1 MITQKQISEWRN
13 NGYVIIDNLFEKD
26 LLKKAVNFMNQK
38 NNLYNL
44 PSPNFGSKN
53 GELEFPTGTILDK
66 LTLHH
71 SIINVVSNL
80 LNTNDV
86 LLTQS
91 DAWSKAKKKNDSKN
105 NQDNCNQRFHMD
117 YGNHTFL
124 HPSEWEDPEVVSII
138 IYLSDLKDTG
148 GETAVVPKKLNT
160 NHLYKPPYTN
170 MPGQG
175 NYTFYNDSESA
186 ENYFKKYYP
195 SIAEFRKEL
204 YKNEILVKGKIGS
217 VLFYR
222 LDTWHRGTPVK
233 SKQIRHVMNI
243 CYKKKECNWVYNW
256 NKGFAIKNYYRI
268 NEEMF
273 TNLTPIQ
280 RGVLGI
286 PKPGDKYWTKKKILY
301 LKERYPNINAKPYIS
316 KL

>member
-91 DAWSKAKKKNDSKN
+91 DAWSKAKKKTILKI
-105 NQDNCNQRFHMD
+105 
-117 YGNHTFL
+117 TK
-124 HPSEWEDPEVVSII
+124 II
-138 IYLSDLKDTG
+138 AIKDFIWT
-148 GETAVVPKKLNT
+148 
-160 NHLYKPPYTN
+160 
-170 MPGQG
+170 M
-175 NYTFYNDSESA
+175 
-186 ENYFKKYYP
+186 
-195 SIAEFRKEL
+195 
-204 YKNEILVKGKIGS
+204 EII
-217 VLFYR
+217 LFY
-222 LDTWHRGTPVK
+222 
-233 SKQIRHVMNI
+233 
-243 CYKKKECNWVYNW
+243 
-256 NKGFAIKNYYRI
+256 
-268 NEEMF
+268 
-273 TNLTPIQ
+273 IQ
-280 RGVLGI
+280 VNG
-286 PKPGDKYWTKKKILY
+286 KTQK
-301 LKERYPNINAKPYIS
+301 
-316 KL
+316 